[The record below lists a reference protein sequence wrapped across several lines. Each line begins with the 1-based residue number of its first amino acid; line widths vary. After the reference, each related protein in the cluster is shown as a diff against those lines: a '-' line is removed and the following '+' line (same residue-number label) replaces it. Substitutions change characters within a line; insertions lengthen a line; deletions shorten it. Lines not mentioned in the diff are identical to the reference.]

1 MAITERLQIISTHNE
16 PLNKYV
22 VWLHGNV
29 FKKWNGDGWEIIGG
43 GGSGTTD
50 YNELKNK
57 PSINGK
63 PLVGN
68 VELELGESQ
77 VDLSNYYTKQD
88 IDNKNFLTEHQ
99 SLEGYATKEWV
110 ENQGFIV
117 EIPNIDLTDYAT
129 RQFVLDEIT
138 KAQLNGGEVDLTD
151 YATKSELQEVA
162 NLIPSIED
170 YATKIWVNEQGFIQ
184 DIPEEYA
191 KKTDIP
197 SLSGYATETFVQEK
211 INEAQLGGGENGEG
225 IDLSIYATKE
235 WVSDNY
241 LSDIPTDYITE
252 EELNDKGFALE
263 ADLSR
268 YQESIFDLEDIR
280 QGASKGATALQSIPS
295 EIEQQIADKVDKS
308 TLAPVATSGSY
319 NDLSDKPTI
328 HDTITESTVSEWG
341 FTKNTGNYSKPS
353 DGIPKN
359 DLDNDVQLSLG
370 KADTALQSY
379 TEQYRGTVT
388 GVRVN
393 NSTKNSVSG
402 IVDIGNV
409 VTGVKIN
416 NSTKNPSNGIVDL
429 GTVITSHQD
438 ISGKQDTLIAG
449 TNIKTINGNSIL
461 GEGNI
466 EIETTID
473 ENFATIEDY
482 NSEVLMPLSS
492 IVSITQEEYDSL
504 ASKNPNT
511 IYLIVS

>member
-1 MAITERLQIISTHNE
+1 MGITERLQIVATHNE
-16 PLNKYV
+16 PLNKHV
-22 VWLHGNV
+22 IWLKGNV
-29 FKKWNGDGWEIIGG
+29 FRKWDGSGWEIIGG
-43 GGSGTTD
+43 GGSGTTN
-50 YNELKNK
+50 YNELENK

-63 PLVGN
+63 PLIGNVNIEVGN
-68 VELELGESQ
+68 SQ

-99 SLEGYATKEWV
+99 SLEEYATKEWV
-110 ENQGFIV
+110 ENKGFVV

-138 KAQLNGGEVDLTD
+138 KAQLNGGEVDLTG
-151 YATKSELQEVA
+151 YVTKLELQEVA
-162 NLIPSIED
+162 NSIPSIE
-170 YATKIWVNEQGFIQ
+170 GF
-184 DIPEEYA
+184 
-191 KKTDIP
+191 
-197 SLSGYATETFVQEK
+197 ATETFVTEK
-211 INEAQLGGGENGEG
+211 INEAQLGRDENEES

-235 WVSDNY
+235 WVEDNY

-252 EELNDKGFALE
+252 EELGNKGFALE

-268 YQESIFDLEDIR
+268 YQESISDLDTIR
-280 QGASKGATALQSIPS
+280 QGAFKGATALQSIPS
-295 EIEQQIADKVDKS
+295 EIEQQIADKVDKN

-328 HDTITESTVSEWG
+328 PDTITENTVSEWG

-393 NSTKNSVSG
+393 NSIKNSVSD

-416 NSTKNPSNGIVDL
+416 NFTKNPSSGIVDL
-429 GTVITSHQD
+429 GTVLTSHQD
-438 ISGKQDTLIAG
+438 ISGKQDRITIVDHGTSNTTFTMTPNVLHKWDTITSLTLTFPTSNNSYVDEYKAVFTAG
-449 TNIKTINGNSIL
+449 TNFSMAVPDTMKWVNGQIPSFTEGIQYELSIL
-461 GEGNI
+461 
-466 EIETTID
+466 
-473 ENFATIEDY
+473 
-482 NSEVLMPLSS
+482 
-492 IVSITQEEYDSL
+492 DSR
-504 ASKNPNT
+504 
-511 IYLIVS
+511 ILICSF